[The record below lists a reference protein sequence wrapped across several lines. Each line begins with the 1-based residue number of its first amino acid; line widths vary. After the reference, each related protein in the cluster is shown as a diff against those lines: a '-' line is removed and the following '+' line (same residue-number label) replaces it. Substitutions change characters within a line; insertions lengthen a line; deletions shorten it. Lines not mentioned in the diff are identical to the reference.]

1 MIDRLLQQ
9 QQPVCAALIEVIK
22 ADLMLSDAEITVMK
36 TLMEVLQPMVQ
47 ITEAIGGE
55 KLVTVSAVKP

>member
-9 QQPVCAALIEVIK
+9 QQPVCAAFIEVKK
-22 ADLMLSDAEITVMK
+22 ANLMPSDAEITVMK

-47 ITEAIGGE
+47 VTEAIGGE
-55 KLVTVSAVKP
+55 KLVTVSA